1 MKSYTIHLLRSMPSQ
16 GLLEGRYV
24 GRGQSPLA
32 EGALAQILRL
42 KEEFVYPEAQ
52 FFCASPAVACVDTL
66 RLLYPH
72 AQPEVALELAEC
84 DFGDWEGKTADDL
97 KDDPR
102 FPLWL
107 AGQGDPPGGESS
119 QVFYRR
125 VCQGFEGLVENLMA
139 RSLTETVL
147 VSHAGVMGAVLARYG
162 LPQAPPQD
170 WLCDSGF
177 GYSLRIIPSL
187 WMRQP
192 VMEVY
197 GRAPQ
202 PRTAQAQPEEAAKQK

>member
-1 MKSYTIHLLRSMPSQ
+1 MKSYIIHLLRAMPSQ
-16 GLLEGRYV
+16 GSLEGRYV

-32 EGALAQILRL
+32 EGALVRL
-42 KEEFVYPEAQ
+42 IQMKTEFAYPQAG

-84 DFGDWEGKTADDL
+84 DFGDWEGKTAEDL
-97 KDDPR
+97 KEDPR
-102 FPLWL
+102 FALWL
-107 AGQGDPPGGESS
+107 AGQADPPGGESS

-125 VCQGFEGLVENLMA
+125 VCKGFEGLVENLMA

-147 VSHAGVMGAVLARYG
+147 VAHAGVMGAVLAGYG

-170 WLCDSGF
+170 WLCDPGF
-177 GYSLRIIPSL
+177 GYSLRITPSL

-197 GRAPQ
+197 GRIPQ
-202 PRTAQAQPEEAAKQK
+202 PRGAESEGHANQDL